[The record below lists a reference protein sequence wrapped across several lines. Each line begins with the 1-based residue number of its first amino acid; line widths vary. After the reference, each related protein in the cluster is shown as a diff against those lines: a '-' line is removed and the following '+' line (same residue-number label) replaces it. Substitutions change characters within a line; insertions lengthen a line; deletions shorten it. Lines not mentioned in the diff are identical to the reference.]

1 MKLNYIFIL
10 SIFLF
15 LSVITSSS
23 PSPSTIRNLDHF
35 GSKYESISILITQIT
50 ENWPLIIEDFD
61 RLPLSSTKY
70 SLMKGNFS
78 SYESK
83 FSLKFNFNIKS
94 QNFDETMLLNFK
106 LLSIPT
112 SIHSKLLTQMHTLD
126 SGMNYGFTAYD
137 ILYTPI
143 TSSNVFD
150 FVIIFIEYE
159 EDIARYHTITLL
171 LKANIPFKDSNNI
184 ISVNESTSY
193 NFFPFSDKC
202 ITELTTTTA
211 EYEVDAL
218 SKYFQMIT
226 LKKFA
231 ELFGTTESL
240 DYPSF

>member
-1 MKLNYIFIL
+1 MKLNYIFIF
-10 SIFLF
+10 SNFFF
-15 LSVITSSS
+15 LSVITS
-23 PSPSTIRNLDHF
+23 PSTSTIRNLDHF
-35 GSKYESISILITQIT
+35 GSKYESISTLITQIT

-83 FSLKFNFNIKS
+83 FSLQFNFNIKS
-94 QNFDETMLLNFK
+94 QNFDEAMTLNFK

-184 ISVNESTSY
+184 ISVNESTAY

-202 ITELTTTTA
+202 ITELGTTTA

-231 ELFGTTESL
+231 ELFGTTPSL
-240 DYPSF
+240 EYPSF

>member
-10 SIFLF
+10 SNFLF
-15 LSVITSSS
+15 LSVITS
-23 PSPSTIRNLDHF
+23 PSTSTIRNLDHF
-35 GSKYESISILITQIT
+35 GSKYESLSTLITQIT

-83 FSLKFNFNIKS
+83 FSLQFNFNIKS
-94 QNFDETMLLNFK
+94 QNFDEAMTLNFK

-184 ISVNESTSY
+184 ISVNESTAY

-202 ITELTTTTA
+202 ITELDTTTA

-231 ELFGTTESL
+231 ELFGTTPSL
-240 DYPSF
+240 EYPSF